1 MTQPKKNIYSQK
13 DLVSI
18 SVPIL
23 AIVRMKPLLIL
34 LSLSSTLINNSN
46 FQQVEAAA
54 AFVPHLH
61 RCHPY
66 LASSTTTTTTSN
78 PTSTCLNEKKKGYQ
92 FGDITKGLINNITK
106 KDKYEFGDLSKH
118 LDSKV
123 KENIASLTNKNEYEF
138 GDLTKYIVSDF
149 TNSTKYEF
157 GDITKEIIQRVK
169 THNYT
174 LEDLAILVKALVS
187 FGVGLSPV
195 ASFLPVKLLI
205 DLLNYSIAGDLGTKV
220 VSSITLEI
228 DKRMKKAITGDES
241 YEIGDYTKKAVLKYT
256 GRDEY
261 TFGDITKT
269 VVESMESYEKQQKE
283 IAAMNSSQKMPIKDA
298 ELAQKTTFLSNDD
311 DFEQVSKE
319 LVLWDD
325 KYLQALEKKNEK
337 K

>member
-1 MTQPKKNIYSQK
+1 MATKMMRQKKLIHSQK
-13 DLVSI
+13 ELVS
-18 SVPIL
+18 VPAL
-23 AIVRMKPLLIL
+23 AIVRMTSIIIL
-34 LSLSSTLINNSN
+34 LSLTSTLITKSN
-46 FQQVEAAA
+46 LQQVEAAA
-54 AFVPHLH
+54 AFVPHFH
-61 RCHPY
+61 RYDPY
-66 LASSTTTTTTSN
+66 LACTTTTTA
-78 PTSTCLNEKKKGYQ
+78 PTNTCLNEKKKGYQ
-92 FGDITKGLINNITK
+92 FGDITKGLISKVTK
-106 KDKYEFGDLSKH
+106 KDKYEFGDLSRH

-123 KENIASLTNKNEYEF
+123 KENITTLTNKNEYEF

-174 LEDLAILVKALVS
+174 LEDLAILIKALVS

-241 YEIGDYTKKAVLKYT
+241 YAIGDYSKKAILKYI

-269 VVESMESYEKQQKE
+269 VVESMDTYDKQQKE
-283 IAAMNSSQKMPIKDA
+283 VAAMNSSQKMPIKDA
-298 ELAQKTTFLSNDD
+298 ELIQKTTFLSNDE
-311 DFEQVSKE
+311 DFEQISKE
-319 LVLWDD
+319 LKSWDD
-325 KYLQALEKKNEK
+325 KYLESLDKKTEK
-337 K
+337 